1 MTALFANDIFIESGK
16 PNCYVIII
24 MTPRQRK
31 LLQAI
36 INEFIESAEAV
47 GSVNLVNKYHLNV
60 SSATI
65 RNEMAELVK
74 QGYLAKLHSSAGRI
88 PTTMGYK
95 AFVEELVE
103 SLKSDDTGLNTVSST
118 LIREELF
125 RNRFD
130 FDELL
135 YSALAALVEQTGN
148 VAMAVVNGRVY
159 HSGLARIPTMPEFR
173 QVQGLCN
180 LINII
185 EDRITLREILT
196 NNYEGH
202 KVRILFGADTGQPML
217 QGMALIYCRVSLFNN
232 VQGYLGVIG
241 SERINYSMIVP
252 IVDYIARTTE
262 QVVAGWK

>member
-1 MTALFANDIFIESGK
+1 
-16 PNCYVIII
+16 

-47 GSVNLVNKYHLNV
+47 GSVNLVNKYHLDV

-65 RNEMAELVK
+65 RNEMAELVR
-74 QGYLAKLHSSAGRI
+74 QGFLAKTHSSAGRI
-88 PTTMGYK
+88 PTTLGYK
-95 AFVEELVE
+95 AFV
-103 SLKSDDTGLNTVSST
+103 DDLLDSQPEDDERMNIAVST

-130 FDELL
+130 LDDLI
-135 YSALAALVEQTGN
+135 YSALEALVEQTRN

-159 HSGLARIPTMPEFR
+159 HAGLARVPNMPEFK

-180 LINII
+180 LISII

-202 KVRILFGADTGQPML
+202 KVRILFGADTGQEVFHGMSIIYARVTL
-217 QGMALIYCRVSLFNN
+217 YNGMQGFI
-232 VQGYLGVIG
+232 GVIG
-241 SERINYSMIVP
+241 SERMNYSAIVP
-252 IVDYIARTTE
+252 IVDYIARTSE
-262 QVVAGWK
+262 RVVGGWS